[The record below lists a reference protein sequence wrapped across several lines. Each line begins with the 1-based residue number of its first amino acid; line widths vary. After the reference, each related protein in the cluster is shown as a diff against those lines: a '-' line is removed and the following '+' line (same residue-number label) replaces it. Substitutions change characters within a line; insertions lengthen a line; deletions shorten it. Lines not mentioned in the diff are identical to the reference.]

1 MRLFRALPVLVFLLA
16 ALPPLLASAQTPAA
30 SAFHCSGS
38 TTSDAVAGAASLGL
52 IVDVQLDC
60 GGPGDVTFTLPDGAR
75 VAARLTEQG
84 RFDGTVGVAYVCDQ
98 TAAGI
103 DTTVTVD
110 GGGRWTATL
119 AITAEAAPPCDYLLH
134 AGVNRVTWSGESSSI
149 AEALHTR
156 RIGASPQL
164 EAEARAMAIE
174 RIVVWQFD
182 EDRSWPRGWGA
193 GVPAGVAGLERFEP
207 GETYY
212 VISPAEL
219 PWTFPKP
226 PPISYFEYAQIVS
239 LYGHPNVPRMGQLG
253 EYSPLRA
260 TIAVAR
266 LAKQYDRLNGDR
278 DVIPALHLITGVAQS
293 WPGRDGDYL
302 GNLNHDLLAEY
313 VEAARAAGQLLFLD
327 VQIGWADP
335 LTEVRKLE
343 WALREPFVHLA
354 LDPEFATLNDNRRP
368 GTVIGELGPADV
380 NRVQAYLAELVL
392 DGDLP
397 PKILVIHQFL
407 REMLISPMRYDSVP
421 QVEITIDMDGFGGR
435 AGKLSKYRLFAH
447 SAYAE
452 RSALKIFPNRD
463 INPLSPAEILAL
475 SPAPPDLVIY
485 Q

>member
-1 MRLFRALPVLVFLLA
+1 MRLIRALPVLMFLLL
-16 ALPPLLASAQTPAA
+16 ALPPLLASAQAPAA

-38 TTSDAVAGAASLGL
+38 TTSDAAGAGSLGL
-52 IVDVQLDC
+52 LVGVQLDC
-60 GGPGDVTFTLPDGAR
+60 GGPGEVTFTLPDGAR
-75 VAARLTEQG
+75 VVGRLTAQG
-84 RFDGTVGVAYVCDQ
+84 RFDGTVGVAYVCNQ
-98 TAAGI
+98 VAAGI
-103 DTTVTVD
+103 DTAVTTD

-119 AITAEAAPPCDYLLH
+119 AITVQAAPSCDYLLR
-134 AGVNRVTWSGESSSI
+134 AGVNRVTWSGESSPI
-149 AEALHTR
+149 AEALHPR
-156 RIGASPQL
+156 RIGPSPRL
-164 EAEARAMAIE
+164 DAEARATAIE
-174 RIVVWQFD
+174 HIVIWRFD
-182 EDRSWPRGWGA
+182 EERSWPQGWGA
-193 GVPAGVAGLERFEP
+193 GVPASVATLERLEP

-226 PPISYFEYAQIVS
+226 PPASYFDDAQIVS

-253 EYSPLRA
+253 EHSPLRA

-266 LAKQYDRLNGDR
+266 LAEQFDRLNGDR

-327 VQIGWADP
+327 IQIGWADP

-354 LDPEFATLNDNRRP
+354 LDPEFATLSDNKRP

-380 NRVQAYLAELVL
+380 NRVQAYLAGLVL

-407 REMLISPMRYDSVP
+407 RNMLIRPMDYDSVP

-463 INPLSPAEILAL
+463 VNPLSPAEILKL